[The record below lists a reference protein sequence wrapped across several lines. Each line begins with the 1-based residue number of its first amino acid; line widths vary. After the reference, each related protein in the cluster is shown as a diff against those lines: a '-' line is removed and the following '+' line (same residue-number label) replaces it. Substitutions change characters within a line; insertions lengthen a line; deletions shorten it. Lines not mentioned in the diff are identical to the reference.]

1 MSTKYTVISR
11 ILDKTVLQGFMII
24 DELGQGLPKAVSLPQ
39 IRNAGDK
46 VQYTNARYSK
56 EYGTLTGVGID
67 LVSLPSIT
75 PDYSITENNGVV
87 AISTIVDVDTKQEL
101 GVICFNGIGLKYQV
115 SYKKLNE
122 LCSKY
127 KPLNFKIL
135 PNNNI
140 VFLDNS
146 PLPKVEM
153 KMPKK
158 EERVYNSNLN
168 STKPVNMAK
177 SKTEQHEIGIIDL
190 DAVNISDFVKPAQEK
205 FYLALINMQK
215 LTPYYHCC
223 LQAIKRIAV
232 TGLGT
237 MGVTEDTLYYDLEF
251 VASLSVAELT
261 FVLIHEVGHIAQ
273 QHSIR
278 GRGKDHDLFNIA
290 CDLYINALI
299 CMDFGI
305 YYGQEEKTFDN
316 KSVLKTPIFGSYLE
330 TIGEVIDL
338 AVDTPETI
346 YKRLREENPN
356 GAQSSPQGQQG
367 QGQEQQG
374 QGQGQE
380 QQGQGQGQSQQ
391 GQEQGQSQSQS
402 QGQQGQS
409 KQGQGQ
415 EQQGQSGTSVAQAL
429 NNISV
434 GTYEARSDVNN
445 EVTQNAQ
452 SQINQGVSNIKSGLS
467 SGNQQQVSDG
477 LSNVQQG
484 LDALKSQTQAGI
496 DKIESGLEVIKDAVD
511 NPQQQPNQPNNQ
523 TDSEGDLSQN
533 NADIDSQPLTKEVTV
548 TYKGKKLTA
557 IVNMDIMTNNS
568 KQDKDTQDN
577 NVSKSKDALQRIRT
591 KLDMVAEETGE
602 PLVKNAGKGA
612 GLTDR
617 YIDFG
622 LSSSID
628 WRVLLK
634 NALKVEHKKMFTLAS
649 PNTDYMN
656 MGMTLADRRKVGKP
670 SKASGVKI
678 AIDVSGSV
686 SKREL
691 DSYLSEVAAM
701 FKFYEVEGELI
712 YWSTEIGSVGDI
724 ETMKDLLKIKPS
736 STGGTDVRCVF
747 EYLNREISVN
757 GVYQKTKPK
766 DISIIFIITD
776 GVFSHNYSKYERY
789 GKKVVWLISGNSISF
804 SPPFGKIID
813 FNIKEER

>member
-1 MSTKYTVISR
+1 MDTKITVISR
-11 ILDKTVLQGFMII
+11 ILDKTVLRGFMII
-24 DELGQGLPKAVSLPQ
+24 DELGQGKPRAVTLSQ
-39 IRNAGDK
+39 IREVGEK
-46 VQYTNARYSK
+46 VTYSNARYSE

-75 PDYSITENNGVV
+75 PDFAIIENNGVV
-87 AISTIVDVDTKQEL
+87 AVATIVDIETKQDL

-127 KPLNFKIL
+127 KPLNFKIKS
-135 PNNNI
+135 NNNI
-140 VFLDNS
+140 TFLDDT

-153 KMPKK
+153 KVPKK
-158 EERVYNSNLN
+158 EDRVYNSNLN
-168 STKPVNMAK
+168 ESKPVNIAK

-190 DAVNISDFVKPAQEK
+190 DAVSTSEFAKPAQEK
-205 FYLALINMQK
+205 LFLALMNMQK

-223 LQAIKRIAV
+223 LQAIKRVAV

-237 MGVTEDTLYYDLEF
+237 MGVTEDTLIYDLEF
-251 VASLSVAELT
+251 VASLSIAELT

-305 YYGQEEKTFDN
+305 YYGQDEKTFN
-316 KSVLKTPIFGSYLE
+316 NGAVLKTPLAGTYLE
-330 TIGEVIDL
+330 LVGEVIDL

-346 YKRLREENPN
+346 YKRLVEENPN
-356 GAQSSPQGQQG
+356 GAQSSQGQNQQGQQG
-367 QGQEQQG
+367 QGQGQQSQGQQEQGQQGQQGQQCQGQGQQG
-374 QGQGQE
+374 QGQQGQE
-380 QQGQGQGQSQQ
+380 QQGQ
-391 GQEQGQSQSQS
+391 
-402 QGQQGQS
+402 
-409 KQGQGQ
+409 QGQGD
-415 EQQGQSGTSVAQAL
+415 GSSIAKAL
-429 NNISV
+429 NDITV

-445 EVTQNAQ
+445 QVTQDAQ
-452 SQINQGVSNIKSGLS
+452 AQINKGVSDIKAGLS
-467 SGNQQQVSDG
+467 SGNQQQVSKG
-477 LSNVQQG
+477 LSEVQQG
-484 LDALKSQTQAGI
+484 LDALKTQTQSGV
-496 DKIESGLEVIKDAVD
+496 DKIESGLETIKNAIN
-511 NPQQQPNQPNNQ
+511 NPQQQQNQPSNQ
-523 TDSEGDLSQN
+523 DNSEGDLSQDN
-533 NADIDSQPLTKEVTV
+533 DNAVNQSLTKEVTV

-557 IVNMDIMTNNS
+557 TVNMDIMTNDS
-568 KQDKDTQDN
+568 KSDKDTQSN

-591 KLDMVAEETGE
+591 KLDLKAEELGE

-634 NALKVEHKKMFTLAS
+634 NALKIEHKRMFTLAS

-656 MGMTLADRRKVGKP
+656 MGMTLADRRKYGKP
-670 SKASGVKI
+670 SRASGVKI

-686 SKREL
+686 SKKEL

-701 FKFYEVEGELI
+701 FKFYNVEGELI
-712 YWSTEIGSVGDI
+712 YWSTNIGDVGDI
-724 ETMKDLLKIKPS
+724 ETMKDLLTVKPK

-747 EYLNREISVN
+747 QYLNREISVN

-776 GVFSHNYSKYERY
+776 GVFHHNYSDYSRY
-789 GKKVVWLISGNSISF
+789 GNKVVWLINGNSINF
-804 SPPFGKIID
+804 NPPFGKVID
-813 FNIKEER
+813 FDIKEER